1 MNDLQEQLDRRT
13 RELSEALEQQ
23 AATAGVLRAISNSPT
38 DAKTAL
44 RIIAESAARLLDV
57 TDAEIMRVEGDVLRC
72 VAKHG
77 PSRFWPIGGTRPLN
91 RHWVSGRAVIDRITV
106 QVADLQA
113 AESEFPQGAAYARQY
128 GHRTT
133 LATPLLREGNSIG
146 AILIRRTDV
155 RPLTETQIGLLKVF
169 ADQAVI
175 AIENVR
181 LFDEVQAR
189 TRDLSELLG
198 QQTATSEVLSVIS
211 SSPGELE
218 PVFQAMLENAIKIC
232 EANFGNLFTYS
243 DNSFRV
249 VAQHNAPPAYRE
261 FCEREPIVLLGDE
274 PLVPLA
280 RLATSKSVVHMAD
293 LATEQGYIER
303 HPRVVAL
310 VEGARARTML
320 LVPMLKEGELI
331 GSIVIY
337 RQEVRP
343 FSEKQI
349 ELVKN
354 FAAQAVIAI
363 ENTRLLNELR
373 ESLAQQTA
381 TADVLKVISR
391 STFDLKIVLN
401 TLVEFR
407 RTPVRGGYGG
417 IGPTEGFHLSL

>member
-1 MNDLQEQLDRRT
+1 M
-13 RELSEALEQQ
+13 SESLE
-23 AATAGVLRAISNSPT
+23 
-38 DAKTAL
+38 
-44 RIIAESAARLLDV
+44 
-57 TDAEIMRVEGDVLRC
+57 
-72 VAKHG
+72 
-77 PSRFWPIGGTRPLN
+77 
-91 RHWVSGRAVIDRITV
+91 
-106 QVADLQA
+106 
-113 AESEFPQGAAYARQY
+113 
-128 GHRTT
+128 
-133 LATPLLREGNSIG
+133 
-146 AILIRRTDV
+146 
-155 RPLTETQIGLLKVF
+155 
-169 ADQAVI
+169 
-175 AIENVR
+175 
-181 LFDEVQAR
+181 
-189 TRDLSELLG
+189 
-198 QQTATSEVLSVIS
+198 QQTATSEVLQRHL

-261 FCEREPIVLLGDE
+261 FWEREPIVLLGDE

-373 ESLAQQTA
+373 ESAAAADRHRRRAQGHQPL
-381 TADVLKVISR
+381 DLR
-391 STFDLKIVLN
+391 SQDRTQHAGRV
-401 TLVEFR
+401 R
-407 RTPVRGGYGG
+407 RPPVRGGYGG